1 MLAWNPVPKKLKLLW
16 HVQIRGKTLP
26 NIFQDHFFEHRKPP
40 NPNIYRVIWCIYIY
54 IIHIIYTFLV
64 ASPALKS
71 KNTPFNP
78 YPSLSN
84 VGQSS
89 LYARDT
95 IIFVGRFQILTC
107 TIILILVGK
116 NTILLVKSKILS
128 VQSTSV
134 GTSTFLLLNSLIFP
148 TKTPSIIG
156 TIYNFTWPDPG
167 LRKAVFF
174 QGAKSP
180 KATLAC
186 ARMA

>member
-1 MLAWNPVPKKLKLLW
+1 MSKSGKKCCPIYSKIIFSNIENPKSKHIPS
-16 HVQIRGKTLP
+16 
-26 NIFQDHFFEHRKPP
+26 
-40 NPNIYRVIWCIYIY
+40 YMMYIY

-95 IIFVGRFQILTC
+95 IIFVGKFQILTC
-107 TIILILVGK
+107 TIILLVGK
-116 NTILLVKSKILS
+116 STILLVKSKILS

-134 GTSTFLLLNSLIFP
+134 VTSTFLLLNSLIFP
-148 TKTPSIIG
+148 TKTPIIIG
-156 TIYNFTWPDPG
+156 TIYIFTW
-167 LRKAVFF
+167 
-174 QGAKSP
+174 QSP
-180 KATLAC
+180 HLLVKHPRASQIFGG
-186 ARMA
+186 

>member
-1 MLAWNPVPKKLKLLW
+1 MM
-16 HVQIRGKTLP
+16 
-26 NIFQDHFFEHRKPP
+26 
-40 NPNIYRVIWCIYIY
+40 YIY

-148 TKTPSIIG
+148 TKLPVLLVQFTILLGLTRAFGRPCFSKVPSHPRPPWPVRAWRRALPAPASG
-156 TIYNFTWPDPG
+156 DDLWEFLYVIYI
-167 LRKAVFF
+167 
-174 QGAKSP
+174 
-180 KATLAC
+180 
-186 ARMA
+186 

>member
-1 MLAWNPVPKKLKLLW
+1 MSKSGEKRCPIYSKIIFSNIENP
-16 HVQIRGKTLP
+16 QIQTYTELY
-26 NIFQDHFFEHRKPP
+26 D
-40 NPNIYRVIWCIYIY
+40 VYIY